1 LHAEMPHIVSL
12 EDGLSEIQGRQLES
26 HR

>member
-12 EDGLSEIQGRQLES
+12 EDCSSEIQGRQIDPD
-26 HR
+26 R